1 MFITKIKLGFLFC
14 NSYAISYMK
23 YQQSSLKSLTKGC
36 CWVIGLTIIYVFTL
50 SKTKTS
56 FEVYS
61 SLPFF
66 IVFYFFFF
74 TIGDPGVIPL
84 SRKWLLGKAQRAILF
99 PLLLLCLYAIYLVIN
114 GQNPFDNLLALFPFF
129 LFFPV
134 LAFSSSR
141 NLDKINWFD
150 FFVFT
155 LFLLPTTLINI
166 QPKGELPFHGDS
178 FDSIYRISI
187 MLVAVFAFGV
197 VRKIDDI
204 GFYPEV
210 NFNKLWTAV
219 WVWLAF
225 YAFVL
230 AIGLSVDFVRIVGHK
245 DNIAELSGKILFAL
259 ITGFLHTAVFEELF
273 FRGLL
278 QNILAKRIA
287 QGKSFKVFLF
297 VAFAILFPLALVVG
311 YTLKGGMQWFP
322 ALVTLLIFAAAW
334 SIETRSFAGMGVY
347 TSLAITSILFGLVHY
362 HAGSIVYIG
371 FACIAGWGYGYVY
384 IKTKNV
390 FYSALTHALVNAS
403 ALIFGLS
410 LVK

>member
-1 MFITKIKLGFLFC
+1 MTPNNLNKTEFKKGATWLGFLTAAYLFFFF
-14 NSYAISYMK
+14 
-23 YQQSSLKSLTKGC
+23 KGAD
-36 CWVIGLTIIYVFTL
+36 VSALLI
-50 SKTKTS
+50 
-56 FEVYS
+56 

-66 IVFYFFFF
+66 ILFYFAFF
-74 TIGDPGVIPL
+74 TIGQPSLTGALQQFV
-84 SRKWLLGKAQRAILF
+84 SNQVKKAILF
-99 PLLLLCLYAIYLVIN
+99 PLILLVLYGLYLLIH
-114 GQNPFDNLLALFPFF
+114 GFSPFKDLLSLFPFF

-134 LAFSSSR
+134 LAFSASGYQ
-141 NLDKINWFD
+141 DKITGFD

-155 LFLLPTTLINI
+155 LYLLPTTLVNV
-166 QPKGELPFHGDS
+166 QPKGDLPFHGDS

-187 MLVAVFAFGV
+187 MLVAVFAFGI
-197 VRKIDDI
+197 VRRIDDI

-210 NFNKLWTAV
+210 SLKKLWTTV

-230 AIGLSVDFVRIVGHK
+230 AIGVSVDFIRFVGHQE
-245 DNIAELSGKILFAL
+245 NTVELVQKISLVL
-259 ITGFLHTAVFEELF
+259 LTGFLHTAVFEELF

-278 QNILAKRIA
+278 QNMLARRIG
-287 QGKSFKVFLF
+287 QSRSFRIFF
-297 VAFAILFPLALVVG
+297 IVAFALLFPLALVVG

-322 ALVTLLIFAAAW
+322 ALITLLIFAVAW
-334 SIETRSFAGMGVY
+334 FIENRNIAGMGVY
-347 TSLAITSILFGLVHY
+347 TSLAITSTLFGLVHY

-390 FYSALTHALVNAS
+390 FYCALTHALVNAS

>member
-1 MFITKIKLGFLFC
+1 
-14 NSYAISYMK
+14 MK
-23 YQQSSLKSLTKGC
+23 YQQNSLKSLTKGC
-36 CWVIGLTIIYVFTL
+36 YWVIGLSILYVFTFC
-50 SKTKTS
+50 KTKTP

-66 IVFYFFFF
+66 VVFYFFFF
-74 TIGDPGVIPL
+74 SIGDPGVIQL
-84 SRKWLLGKAQRAILF
+84 TRKWLVGKVQRTIIFPLF
-99 PLLLLCLYAIYLVIN
+99 LLLLYTVYLVIN
-114 GQNPFDNLLALFPFF
+114 GQHPFDNLLALFPFF

-134 LAFSSSR
+134 LAFSASR
-141 NLDKINWFD
+141 NSDKINWFD

-155 LFLLPTTLINI
+155 LFLLPTTLINL
-166 QPKGELPFHGDS
+166 QPKGELPFYGDS

-210 NFNKLWTAV
+210 SLRKFWIAV
-219 WVWLAF
+219 CVWLAF

-245 DNIAELSGKILFAL
+245 ENLVELVQKVSFAL

-278 QNILAKRIA
+278 QNMLTKRIG
-287 QGKSFKVFLF
+287 QSRSFRIFLI
-297 VAFAILFPLALVVG
+297 VAFVLLFPLALLVG

-334 SIETRSFAGMGVY
+334 FIENRNIAGMGVY
-347 TSLAITSILFGLVHY
+347 TSLAITSTLFGLVHY

>member
-1 MFITKIKLGFLFC
+1 MNNL
-14 NSYAISYMK
+14 
-23 YQQSSLKSLTKGC
+23 SSLNKSL
-36 CWVIGLTIIYVFTL
+36 IGSFVWLIVLVGAYLASFCGRVSISDL
-50 SKTKTS
+50 SL
-56 FEVYS
+56 

-66 IVFYFFFF
+66 IVCYFLFFAIGKIEVVDFFRKKLAGDVKKEVIFPAALWLTFAFY
-74 TIGDPGVIPL
+74 
-84 SRKWLLGKAQRAILF
+84 
-99 PLLLLCLYAIYLVIN
+99 LLLN
-114 GQNPFDNLLALFPFF
+114 GYSPFKDLLSLFPFF
-129 LFFPV
+129 LLFPV
-134 LAFSSSR
+134 LAFSSVDASER
-141 NLDKINWFD
+141 IGWFD
-150 FFVFT
+150 FFVFV
-155 LFLLPTTLINI
+155 LFLLPTTLVNI

-187 MLVAVFAFGV
+187 MLVAVFAFGIV
-197 VRKIDDI
+197 CRIDDI

-210 NFNKLWTAV
+210 SIKKLLTVV

-225 YAFVL
+225 YTLVL
-230 AIGLSVDFVRIVGHK
+230 VIGVSVDFIRIVGHQE
-245 DNIAELSGKILFAL
+245 NTVELIQKISFAL

-278 QNILAKRIA
+278 QNMLAKRIG
-287 QGKSFKVFLF
+287 QSPSFRIFLG
-297 VAFAILFPLALVVG
+297 VAFALLFPLALVVG

-322 ALVTLLIFAAAW
+322 ALVSILLFATAW
-334 SIETRSFAGMGVY
+334 FIENRNIAGMGVY
-347 TSLAITSILFGLVHY
+347 TSLAITSTLFGLVHY

-410 LVK
+410 QVK

>member
-1 MFITKIKLGFLFC
+1 MGKDSFSRTDM
-14 NSYAISYMK
+14 N
-23 YQQSSLKSLTKGC
+23 KSLL
-36 CWVIGLTIIYVFTL
+36 WLAGLILAYLLFFLKIESAGSVFI
-50 SKTKTS
+50 
-56 FEVYS
+56 

-66 IVFYFFFF
+66 AVLYFFFF
-74 TIGDPGVIPL
+74 SIGLQSSVEYARNKV
-84 SRKWLLGKAQRAILF
+84 SRDIKKIIIF
-99 PLLLLCLYAIYLVIN
+99 PLFLLILYGLYLVIH
-114 GQNPFDNLLALFPFF
+114 GQSPFKDLLALFPFF
-129 LFFPV
+129 LLFPV
-134 LAFSSSR
+134 LAFSASGYQ
-141 NLDKINWFD
+141 DKINWFD

-155 LFLLPTTLINI
+155 LYLLPTTLINV
-166 QPKGELPFHGDS
+166 QPKGDLPYVGES
-178 FDSIYRISI
+178 FDSVYRIVI
-187 MLVAVFAFGV
+187 MLVAVYAFSI
-197 VRKIDDI
+197 VRGIDEV

-210 NFNKLWTAV
+210 SLKKLWTAI

-225 YAFVL
+225 YALVL
-230 AIGLSVDFVRIVGHK
+230 AVGLSVDFVRIVGHQE
-245 DNIAELSGKILFAL
+245 NSVELVRKISFAL

-278 QNILAKRIA
+278 QNMLARRIA
-287 QGKSFKVFLF
+287 QGRSFRIFLL
-297 VAFAILFPLALVVG
+297 VAFVLLFPLALVVG

-334 SIETRSFAGMGVY
+334 FIENRNIAGMGVY
-347 TSLAITSILFGLVHY
+347 TSLAITSTLFGLVHY

-390 FYSALTHALVNAS
+390 FYSALTHALVGAS